1 MRIINNSSK
10 KSPWRRFPTAGS
22 VALLLLLLGLLAFL
36 LSAAGLS
43 VAESNQD
50 TFPSAE
56 KATAALFAAVQGNN
70 EEAIMQVLG
79 GGKDLVSAGDSLDDQ
94 HDREL
99 FVEKYRQMHRLVEEP
114 DGTTLLYIGA
124 ENWPFTVPLVSK
136 GGKWYF
142 DADAGSKEVLFRR
155 VGENEA
161 STIEVCQRLATMAK
175 KGSDGEANSDD
186 AAVQYARTLID
197 ADVVGSGGRPANQ
210 QQSSEPLHGYYF
222 GKLKNGKA
230 RTESFIVVA
239 YPAEYRSSG
248 VMTFVVAATGV
259 VYEKDLGAQ
268 TRTLAKAMTTWK
280 PDRRWQVVK

>member
-56 KATAALFAAVQGNN
+56 KATAALFGAVQ
-70 EEAIMQVLG
+70 
-79 GGKDLVSAGDSLDDQ
+79 
-94 HDREL
+94 
-99 FVEKYRQMHRLVEEP
+99 
-114 DGTTLLYIGA
+114 
-124 ENWPFTVPLVSK
+124 
-136 GGKWYF
+136 
-142 DADAGSKEVLFRR
+142 
-155 VGENEA
+155 
-161 STIEVCQRLATMAK
+161 
-175 KGSDGEANSDD
+175 ANSDD

-259 VYEKDLGAQ
+259 VYEK
-268 TRTLAKAMTTWK
+268 
-280 PDRRWQVVK
+280 

>member
-79 GGKDLVSAGDSLDDQ
+79 GGKDLVCGGDSLDDQ

-99 FVEKYRQMHRLVEEP
+99 FVEKYHQMYRH
-114 DGTTLLYIGA
+114 
-124 ENWPFTVPLVSK
+124 
-136 GGKWYF
+136 
-142 DADAGSKEVLFRR
+142 
-155 VGENEA
+155 
-161 STIEVCQRLATMAK
+161 
-175 KGSDGEANSDD
+175 
-186 AAVQYARTLID
+186 
-197 ADVVGSGGRPANQ
+197 VGSPEGTSDHN
-210 QQSSEPLHGYYF
+210 SS
-222 GKLKNGKA
+222 
-230 RTESFIVVA
+230 
-239 YPAEYRSSG
+239 
-248 VMTFVVAATGV
+248 
-259 VYEKDLGAQ
+259 
-268 TRTLAKAMTTWK
+268 
-280 PDRRWQVVK
+280 